1 VSNGSL
7 TLDGRYILGELL
19 GNGRC
24 GDVYRSWDRLTCRHV
39 ALKWA
44 TADDTHAGELR
55 ENNGRLTLESRILRS
70 ASSRHIVRV
79 LDDGSVAGRQFLV
92 MELATGGTLGAR
104 LRSGFRG
111 DPWSTAEVG
120 RSLAGGLEHIHALGF
135 VHRDIEP
142 GNLLIAD
149 GVDDPD
155 RLIHHDQERI
165 LVADLGI
172 AVVSGDTRTG
182 RDTRQGTRLY
192 RSPEQ
197 SARAPAVTLAADV
210 YGATAVIVSTLTGL
224 LPPAPDRLDD
234 VLRHLKE
241 RWQDFVATGMH
252 HSPAGRF
259 SNMVAWKQ
267 ALFVAI
273 NHDLK
278 EAGLDEIRT

>member
-1 VSNGSL
+1 VSNESL

-24 GDVYRSWDRLTCRHV
+24 GDVYRSWDRLARRHV

-55 ENNGRLTLESRILRS
+55 ENNGRLILEGRILRS
-70 ASSRHIVRV
+70 ANSRHLVRV
-79 LDDGSVAGRQFLV
+79 LDDGCVAGRRFLV

-120 RSLAGGLEHIHALGF
+120 RSLAGGLDRIHALGF

-142 GNLLIAD
+142 GNLLIAH
-149 GVDDPD
+149 GVEDPN
-155 RLIHHDQERI
+155 RLVHHDQERI

-172 AVVSGDTRTG
+172 AVASGDIKSG
-182 RDTRQGTRLY
+182 RDTKRGTRLY

-197 SARAPAVTLAADV
+197 SARAPAVTPAADV
-210 YGATAVIVSTLTGL
+210 YGATAVIVSALTGL

-241 RWQDFVATGMH
+241 RWQNFVAIGMNRTP
-252 HSPAGRF
+252 SQRF
-259 SNMVAWKQ
+259 SDMVTWKQ

-278 EAGLDEIRT
+278 EAGLDEIPA